1 MFSLDEVRNELF
13 FSFWRIFFFNLF
25 YRGNNHSSRAN
36 PYQMPVFAGKSGK
49 SGKDASMGRFID
61 DDTEIDFIMSRIEQP
76 LNIPNNKAAEDNTL
90 GGGAESEKGIP
101 DLPDSKSDSFKPVL
115 LMLDKD
121 ADYQVLDLGLKIS
134 LDRELKMI
142 GIWLPETVSVGKFL
156 KFLQL

>member
-1 MFSLDEVRNELF
+1 
-13 FSFWRIFFFNLF
+13 
-25 YRGNNHSSRAN
+25 
-36 PYQMPVFAGKSGK
+36 MPVFAGKSGK

-76 LNIPNNKAAEDNTL
+76 LNIPNSKAAEDNTL

-142 GIWLPETVSVGKFL
+142 GIWLPETVRIEQKKKLSLVMNSDFTGFGWSYQSEQFCIECRNLHSTKWPQ
-156 KFLQL
+156 KEAD